1 MISKYLWILGISH
14 LLGDFYFQTEKI
26 AEAKDKTYK
35 GVVLHCAEY
44 YVAALLVVLPVFS
57 FSMVAAITLASL
69 IHFAI
74 DSVKYLLLARK
85 RIKKNGRMFVADQ
98 CAHTLSI
105 FVLAYFMN
113 DGGCSIGHI
122 AIVNRILAV
131 YGCEPEMLAKWLF
144 VILLLHKPANILIQN
159 LLGAY
164 KPKAED
170 EIIRADNRIGR
181 RIGTMERLIMLA
193 FLSVNQYTAMG
204 FVLTAKS
211 IARYDKIAK
220 DEKFAEYYLLGTL
233 VSVLCVVLCH
243 MLILT

>member
-14 LLGDFYFQTEKI
+14 LLGDFYFQTEKM
-26 AEAKDKTYK
+26 AEAKDKTYR

-57 FSMVAAITLASL
+57 FSMVAAITLASF

-85 RIKKNGRMFVADQ
+85 RIKKNGRMFVVDQ
-98 CAHTLSI
+98 CIHALSI
-105 FVLAYFMN
+105 FILAYFMN

-122 AIVNRILAV
+122 AIVNRILVV

-170 EIIRADNRIGR
+170 GIIRADNRIGR

-233 VSVLCVVLCH
+233 VSVLCVVFCH